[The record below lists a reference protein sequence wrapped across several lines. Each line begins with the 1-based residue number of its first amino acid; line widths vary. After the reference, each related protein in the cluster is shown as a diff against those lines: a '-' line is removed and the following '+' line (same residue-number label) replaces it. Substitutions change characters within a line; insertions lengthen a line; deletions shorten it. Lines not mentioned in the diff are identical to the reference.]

1 MSAELTLALTRGR
14 ILKQALPLL
23 ERAGIVPT
31 VQIAGSRKLIF
42 ETSHPQLRLLVL
54 RGVDVPTYVRQGAAD
69 LGIVGKDVLLEQ
81 GAEGMYEPL
90 DLRIARC
97 RLMTAAPVGWQP
109 GRRRIRVAT
118 KFTSVARRYFAERGL
133 HADVIKLSG
142 ALELAP
148 MMQLADMILDLVE
161 TGNTLRA
168 NGMEPVDLVAEI
180 SSRLVINRAAMRFNR
195 TAIGDLVTALSQAL
209 PEI

>member
-180 SSRLVINRAAMRFNR
+180 SSRLVVNRAAMRFNR

>member
-42 ETSHPQLRLLVL
+42 ETSHPQLSLLVL

-180 SSRLVINRAAMRFNR
+180 SSRLVVNRAAMRFNR

>member
-180 SSRLVINRAAMRFNR
+180 SSRLVVNRAAMRSNR